1 MGMLP
6 NIIIIKEESSMS
18 TTTILSLVG
27 AAIAGVATL
36 VYGLYTK
43 REESK
48 MMREQNMR
56 MAEKEYI
63 ESRKR
68 VRERPQHYEFD
79 LDRNEWVLVPG
90 EYVAPPVEHVYHEPQ
105 RPVVIHHY
113 VTPPQPQQYYAQ
125 PQYPEYNHGYYPNTY
140 QQAMYYNDDIS
151 NYVPRHEVPPP
162 GSMHAQQMQYPTY
175 SGYPTYNQEIPPY
188 APEYG
193 TSYSSQS
200 YNNNVV
206 TPYNNHSGP
215 EWSAEYWANF
225 SKNVL

>member
-1 MGMLP
+1 
-6 NIIIIKEESSMS
+6 MS

-43 REESK
+43 HEESK

-56 MAEKEYI
+56 RAEREYE

-79 LDRNEWVLVPG
+79 PDRNEWVLVPG
-90 EYVAPPVEHVYHEPQ
+90 EYVAPTPPPVEHVYHEPQ

-113 VTPPQPQQYYAQ
+113 APPPQQYYAPAPPPQYYSQ
-125 PQYPEYNHGYYPNTY
+125 PYPEYNHSYPSNTY

-162 GSMHAQQMQYPTY
+162 GSMHAQQMM
-175 SGYPTYNQEIPPY
+175 
-188 APEYG
+188 
-193 TSYSSQS
+193 
-200 YNNNVV
+200 YNNNAV
-206 TPYNNHSGP
+206 TPYNNYSGP
-215 EWSAEYWANF
+215 EWDPEYWRRVSA
-225 SKNVL
+225 NVL